1 MYARVHTPFIL
12 SKTCNLDTLTLLAQ
26 FWHRPVSFR
35 LDVNTKR
42 SIYILRTKRVQQV
55 LPFHLEG
62 FELDVLRGAKEAL
75 AQVQLLGSGES
86 TPQVGKWLGGC
97 YLQV

>member
-1 MYARVHTPFIL
+1 M
-12 SKTCNLDTLTLLAQ
+12 
-26 FWHRPVSFR
+26 
-35 LDVNTKR
+35 
-42 SIYILRTKRVQQV
+42 QQV